1 MSPNRSDR
9 LLHISL
15 FWQFLLE
22 ILVASAIPIL
32 LIGYFAHQRF
42 IMEGRQAEAA
52 AVKELDV
59 QATTYLQVRATH
71 TANAIAHFLAGQVHA
86 TLAATS
92 VPRTPE
98 AYLALLRD
106 NQGELWYPSGTRAA
120 PREHRERVP
129 LHREIAYIDARG
141 REQVRI
147 LDGRVLPPTELRDVS
162 DPANTTYRSET
173 YFADTRALPPGEV
186 YVSHVTAWYT
196 PGAVPSGISP
206 APEQE
211 VDGAG
216 YGRYEAILRFATPV
230 VNAAGAFDGI
240 VMLTLDYRHVMEDV
254 IHIQPDSTP
263 RQWIVYP
270 DYDSGNYASMF
281 DDEGYLIAHP
291 RLARIRGLDRNGEL
305 VPYMTGDMSRE
316 EQQKHPLNM
325 KYSAFA
331 DPHLLKTYEAVM
343 RGEEGFM
350 VVRNTAGVRRATAYA
365 AIPFAHGVYRK
376 TGIFGGIEVGANLT
390 EFHKP
395 ANSVRTRL
403 EAGTQRLQQELVWAG
418 VLAIA
423 LGAGM
428 ALLVARHITRP
439 LLQLTAAARL
449 MEQGEMDS
457 AALNRLTRRRVS
469 DEVTK
474 LAQVFRQMAEQVQM
488 HLRNLKDQIVEL
500 HIKIDEQKKQQQ
512 VAEITESD
520 YFQDLRVR
528 AKTLRRGARPDSPAA
543 RSDDGP
549 VPGDAP
555 EE

>member
-1 MSPNRSDR
+1 
-9 LLHISL
+9 
-15 FWQFLLE
+15 
-22 ILVASAIPIL
+22 
-32 LIGYFAHQRF
+32 
-42 IMEGRQAEAA
+42 
-52 AVKELDV
+52 
-59 QATTYLQVRATH
+59 
-71 TANAIAHFLAGQVHA
+71 
-86 TLAATS
+86 
-92 VPRTPE
+92 
-98 AYLALLRD
+98 
-106 NQGELWYPSGTRAA
+106 
-120 PREHRERVP
+120 
-129 LHREIAYIDARG
+129 
-141 REQVRI
+141 
-147 LDGRVLPPTELRDVS
+147 
-162 DPANTTYRSET
+162 
-173 YFADTRALPPGEV
+173 
-186 YVSHVTAWYT
+186 
-196 PGAVPSGISP
+196 
-206 APEQE
+206 
-211 VDGAG
+211 
-216 YGRYEAILRFATPV
+216 
-230 VNAAGAFDGI
+230 
-240 VMLTLDYRHVMEDV
+240 
-254 IHIQPDSTP
+254 
-263 RQWIVYP
+263 
-270 DYDSGNYASMF
+270 
-281 DDEGYLIAHP
+281 
-291 RLARIRGLDRNGEL
+291 
-305 VPYMTGDMSRE
+305 
-316 EQQKHPLNM
+316 
-325 KYSAFA
+325 
-331 DPHLLKTYEAVM
+331 
-343 RGEEGFM
+343 M
-350 VVRNTAGVRRATAYA
+350 VVSNTVGVRRATAYA
-365 AIPFAHGVYRK
+365 PIPFAHGVYRK

-488 HLRNLKDQIVEL
+488 RLRSLKDQIVEL